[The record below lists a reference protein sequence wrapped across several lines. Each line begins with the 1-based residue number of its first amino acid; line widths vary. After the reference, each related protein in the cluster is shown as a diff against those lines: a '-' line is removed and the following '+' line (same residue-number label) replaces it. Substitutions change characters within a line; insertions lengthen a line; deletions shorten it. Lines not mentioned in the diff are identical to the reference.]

1 MIVFVIYTSSAL
13 FFAFFIFLNII
24 INDLLY
30 YFSYSMNQI
39 SKTILDIQ
47 DIQAI
52 KPDFDSI
59 KILKREV
66 CEKTET
72 IVFDKD

>member
-1 MIVFVIYTSSAL
+1 
-13 FFAFFIFLNII
+13 
-24 INDLLY
+24 
-30 YFSYSMNQI
+30 MNQI

-59 KILKREV
+59 KILKREL
-66 CEKTET
+66 CEKTQT
-72 IVFDKD
+72 IVYDKD